1 MKGMSA
7 VLLVLLGVLHY
18 ELWLGDRGIRE
29 VRRLQALVEAE
40 RDENARLEARN
51 QRLAVEVHDL
61 KVGLEAVEERARSD
75 LGMIGRDETYYQI
88 VER

>member
-1 MKGMSA
+1 MRRLSA

-18 ELWLGDRGIRE
+18 ELWIGDRGMRE
-29 VRRLQALVEAE
+29 VRRLQTQIETE

-51 QRLAVEVHDL
+51 RRLAVEVLDL
-61 KVGLEAVEERARSD
+61 KMGLEAVEERARSD